1 MIILPEANSGA
12 DPRDGQ
18 FSVEQPDFAYNTE
31 RSRERQ
37 GNGLFTYGLLNALV
51 TPQMPGSPSGRKQRD
66 TDEIFRYVEDQ
77 VFDLNNP
84 QSIAKRLDR
93 SRSQRS
99 CRRRSTSRAV
109 RWNVAMFHSGWSCE
123 PWISELEFRA
133 AETFDSR
140 RYS

>member
-12 DPRDGQ
+12 DSRDGQ

-93 SRSQRS
+93 SRSQRIVQTPVYVPGRPTE
-99 CRRRSTSRAV
+99 RRHVPQRLVLRT
-109 RWNVAMFHSGWSCE
+109 
-123 PWISELEFRA
+123 L
-133 AETFDSR
+133 D
-140 RYS
+140 